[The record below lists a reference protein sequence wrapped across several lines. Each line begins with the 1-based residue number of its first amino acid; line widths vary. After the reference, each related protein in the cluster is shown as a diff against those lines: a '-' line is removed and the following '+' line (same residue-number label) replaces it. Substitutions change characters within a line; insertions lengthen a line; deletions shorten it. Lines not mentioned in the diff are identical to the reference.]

1 MNATKWSLLI
11 GLLGCAVGAV
21 AAPPALLIRVEKAP
35 LAWADASLDDRLMTR
50 LTLKAAQPVELIAD
64 LDSSFPGN
72 RAPLEELAAWGRERQ
87 TQSLLLITITGERL
101 ERRKSFQVPLIFH
114 KWETI
119 GVLEGQFRLI
129 DVLRGRVLAAEPF
142 CIELHG
148 PRAIQGTM
156 DDNIDDPD
164 IHLRAPEKELF
175 FAQLENKLV
184 DQLAERVQPL
194 TSRHDREAYAQ
205 KTKGK

>member
-1 MNATKWSLLI
+1 MTAIKWLGLI
-11 GLLGCAVGAV
+11 GLLALAAGVA
-21 AAPPALLIRVEKAP
+21 AAPPGLMVRVDKVS
-35 LAWADASLDDRLMTR
+35 LAWADASLDDRLITR
-50 LTLKAAQPVELIAD
+50 LTLKANQPVVNISD
-64 LDSSFPGN
+64 QDSTFPGN
-72 RAPLEELAAWGRERQ
+72 GAALEDLTAWAREHQ
-87 TQSLLLITITGERL
+87 TLGLLLVTVTSERL
-101 ERRKSFQVPLIFH
+101 ERRKSFQVPLVFH

-119 GVLEGQFRLI
+119 GVLEGQYRLI
-129 DVLRGRVLAAEPF
+129 DVVRGRVLAAEPF

-164 IHLRAPEKELF
+164 IHLRAPEKMLF

-184 DQLAERVQPL
+184 EQLAERVQPL

>member
-1 MNATKWSLLI
+1 MNATKWLCLIALLI
-11 GLLGCAVGAV
+11 AGAGAA
-21 AAPPALLIRVEKAP
+21 AAPPGLMVRVEKAS
-35 LAWADASLDDRLMTR
+35 LAWADASVDDRLMTR
-50 LTLKAAQPVELIAD
+50 LTLKANQPVVLIAAQ
-64 LDSSFPGN
+64 DSTFPGSG
-72 RAPLEELAAWGRERQ
+72 APLDDLAAWGRDRQ
-87 TQSLLLITITGERL
+87 TQALLLVTITGERL
-101 ERRKSFQVPLIFH
+101 ERRKSFQVPLFFH

-119 GVLEGQFRLI
+119 GVLEGQYRFI
-129 DVLRGRVLAAEPF
+129 DVIRGRLLAAEPF

-164 IHLRAPEKELF
+164 IHLRASEKTLF
-175 FAQLENKLV
+175 FARLENMLV

-194 TSRHDREAYAQ
+194 TSRHDRDAYAQ